1 MRLKK
6 IFYSGDFR
14 HKISEL
20 KKYLFVQF
28 GDSFADGT
36 IRAIIEGIR
45 KLQDNEL
52 LGASV
57 QAMFGVETEYRYI
70 FVAHQYV
77 FYRVTETEIRIVN
90 MYHEREEFME
100 KLFGTPSS

>member
-1 MRLKK
+1 M
-6 IFYSGDFR
+6 
-14 HKISEL
+14 
-20 KKYLFVQF
+20 
-28 GDSFADGT
+28 
-36 IRAIIEGIR
+36 
-45 KLQDNEL
+45 QDNEL
-52 LGASV
+52 LGVSV

-90 MYHEREEFME
+90 MYHESEEFME